1 MRSKYFDYAMA
12 IFMAIFAYTR
22 FANEQYGFGALF
34 VVLFLL
40 NILTIVMK
48 HKNEKNNTEPNKK

>member
-22 FANEQYGFGALF
+22 FANEQYGFAALF
-34 VVLFLL
+34 AVLFLL
-40 NILTIVMK
+40 NLLTIVVK
-48 HKNEKNNTEPNKK
+48 HKSEKKNAESTNK

>member
-1 MRSKYFDYAMA
+1 MRSKFFDYAMA

-34 VVLFLL
+34 AVLFLMNL
-40 NILTIVMK
+40 LTIIVK
-48 HKNEKNNTEPNKK
+48 HKSEKNNAESPNK